1 MEFTKGHIVV
11 MARPKKFV
19 NYGTKKQTCQVLV
32 PADAENTI
40 LQRIRVMDS
49 WPAQSEVGQESDDG
63 ELSSS
68 EESER
73 ASVDSG
79 KASLIGH

>member
-1 MEFTKGHIVV
+1 MYPPSDVYPLIDYCATILPF
-11 MARPKKFV
+11 P
-19 NYGTKKQTCQVLV
+19 YGEDE
-32 PADAENTI
+32 ADNTI

-73 ASVDSG
+73 ASMDSG
-79 KASLIGH
+79 IVSLIGH

>member
-1 MEFTKGHIVV
+1 MYPPSDVYPLIDYCATILPYQQGEHE
-11 MARPKKFV
+11 
-19 NYGTKKQTCQVLV
+19 
-32 PADAENTI
+32 ADKTI

-49 WPAQSEVGQESDDG
+49 WPAQSGVGQESDDG

-73 ASVDSG
+73 ASMDSG
-79 KASLIGH
+79 KVSLIGH